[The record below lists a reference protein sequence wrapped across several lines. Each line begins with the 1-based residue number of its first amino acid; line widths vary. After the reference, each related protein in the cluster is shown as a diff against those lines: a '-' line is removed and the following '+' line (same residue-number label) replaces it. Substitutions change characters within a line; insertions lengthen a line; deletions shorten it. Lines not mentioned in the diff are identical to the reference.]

1 TRVPNL
7 WLAVA
12 HSSDVKA
19 GEVKKVEVDGV
30 PIALWRTSTGSV
42 SAQSDVCIHRGASLA
57 RGWIANDR
65 LVCPYHGFEF
75 ESNGRLAH
83 MPGAGPPKGSAAAA
97 RAATS
102 PAAAAA
108 AAADKAKACGG
119 RKAPTYPVKES
130 AGWIYIFPD
139 ETRPGSVEQH
149 LDPVVIPEAVS
160 PQFRSIQGSMDFKG
174 GVDASV
180 ENMLDMLHIS
190 FVHSFGNQQDPT
202 PFAVSY
208 ERGFDDPGT
217 EALATSQVTF
227 RYRSG
232 SKSFSKVIGKSTEV

>member
-1 TRVPNL
+1 

-42 SAQSDVCIHRGASLA
+42 NAQSDVCIHRGASLA

-65 LVCPYHGFEF
+65 LVCPCECY
-75 ESNGRLAH
+75 
-83 MPGAGPPKGSAAAA
+83 PCAAAA
-97 RAATS
+97 RATARPAT
-102 PAAAAA
+102 A

-202 PFAVSY
+202 PFAV
-208 ERGFDDPGT
+208 
-217 EALATSQVTF
+217 
-227 RYRSG
+227 
-232 SKSFSKVIGKSTEV
+232 

>member
-83 MPGAGPPKGSAAAA
+83 MPGAGPPKGSAA
-97 RAATS
+97 
-102 PAAAAA
+102 
-108 AAADKAKACGG
+108 AKACGG

-232 SKSFSKVIGKSTEV
+232 SKSFSKVVGKSTEV